1 MANKIWIPLRGRLL
15 LKLHNACVSIKAILR
30 LCATG
35 FFFLPELQ
43 GPGWD
48 NCVFQSALNTH
59 RLVDLQSAKLF
70 PKSCRIRIYVSAEN
84 CQVIKMFYLT
94 TKLHIDL
101 YKGHASVQPSFP
113 KLTPSN
119 ELWLFIFCNSFVLM
133 MRLGSGIWLLWW
145 LCETDVI
152 ISLSTTRRV
161 LRQWRQR

>member
-1 MANKIWIPLRGRLL
+1 MDTSEGSSPIEASQ
-15 LKLHNACVSIKAILR
+15 C
-30 LCATG
+30 LCFDKSNIAVMCNR

-70 PKSCRIRIYVSAEN
+70 PKSCRIRISVSAEN

-119 ELWLFIFCNSFVLM
+119 EL
-133 MRLGSGIWLLWW
+133 
-145 LCETDVI
+145 
-152 ISLSTTRRV
+152 
-161 LRQWRQR
+161 